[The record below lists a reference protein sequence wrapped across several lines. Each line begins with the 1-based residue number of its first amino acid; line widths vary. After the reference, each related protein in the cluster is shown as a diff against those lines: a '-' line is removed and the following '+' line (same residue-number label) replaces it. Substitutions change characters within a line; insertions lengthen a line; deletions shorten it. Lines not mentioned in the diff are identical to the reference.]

1 MSDDRIIDFNELK
14 NKVKETDIDKFEN
27 YMYNLYFSVA
37 DGSMTMA
44 QFTSKI
50 YDYMREN
57 NISNEKFMNMQKK
70 LLERYGVDEAEIE
83 RQLKSMGINPN
94 DINSLSSMNI
104 NDIRNNNIH
113 SNNQPKKEEPKV
125 EFVPVDNIQ
134 ETIVKNSDFYNKFAK
149 RLEYDSYITSKLKND
164 VNDLK
169 IIINKERVTLMS
181 EGDINL
187 VDSQLNEFLLDYKNM
202 IGKKIKVTI
211 CENCKEYDY

>member
-1 MSDDRIIDFNELK
+1 MSDDRIIEFNELK

>member
-169 IIINKERVTLMS
+169 IIINKDRVTLMS
-181 EGDINL
+181 EGAINL

>member
-94 DINSLSSMNI
+94 DINSLSYMNI

-181 EGDINL
+181 EGAINL